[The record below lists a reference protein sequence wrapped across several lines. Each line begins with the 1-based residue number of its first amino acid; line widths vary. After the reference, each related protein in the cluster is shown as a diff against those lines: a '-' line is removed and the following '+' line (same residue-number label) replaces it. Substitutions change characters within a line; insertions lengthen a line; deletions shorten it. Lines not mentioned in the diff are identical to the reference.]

1 MQKTDLTTQKC
12 VPCEGGVA
20 PLTRAEAEE
29 MMQDV
34 NPGWK
39 LSDDATSI
47 SRSLLFGDFKQAMAF
62 INRLAELAEAEG
74 HHPDF
79 LLHGWNKV
87 DVTMSTHAIGGL
99 SMNDL
104 IMAAK
109 IDPLYIPAA
118 SKS

>member
-1 MQKTDLTTQKC
+1 MQKPDLVSQKC

-29 MMQDV
+29 MMKDV
-34 NPGWK
+34 NIGWK

-47 SRSLLFGDFKQAMAF
+47 SRSLLFGDFLQAMAF
-62 INRLAELAEAEG
+62 VNRLAVVAEEEG

-79 LLHGWNKV
+79 TLHGWNKV

-109 IDPLYIPAA
+109 IDPLYIPSA
-118 SKS
+118 KS